1 MYVVD
6 PKRMDLV
13 EEFRRNPFGPHGPE
27 LTLLVNH
34 LRLIPMEQRYIMVC
48 TRRARE
54 WVVAK
59 MPTVRGAP
67 VEPVAAAAFDD
78 YAAAVWEVFRL
89 RWQAVTGM
97 VLDG

>member
-1 MYVVD
+1 MHVVD
-6 PKRMDLV
+6 PERVDLV

-27 LTLLVNH
+27 LTLLVNQ
-34 LRLIPMEQRYIMVC
+34 LRLIPMEQRYIIVC

-54 WVVAK
+54 WAVAK

-67 VEPVAAAAFDD
+67 VELGAAFDD

-97 VLDG
+97 ALDR

>member
-6 PKRMDLV
+6 PKRRDLV

-34 LRLIPMEQRYIMVC
+34 LRLIPMEERYIMVC

-54 WVVAK
+54 WAVAK

-67 VEPVAAAAFDD
+67 VELVVGAAFDD
-78 YAAAVWEVFRL
+78 YASAVWEVFRL
-89 RWQAVTGM
+89 RWQAVTGKE
-97 VLDG
+97 LDC